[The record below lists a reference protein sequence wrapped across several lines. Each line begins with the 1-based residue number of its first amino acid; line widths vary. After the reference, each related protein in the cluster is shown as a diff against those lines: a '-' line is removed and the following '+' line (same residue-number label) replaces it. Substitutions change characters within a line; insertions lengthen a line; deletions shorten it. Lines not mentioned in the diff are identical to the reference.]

1 MSHFCW
7 VFLQLDHVP
16 DPLSDSAPT
25 SLHLKLVSM
34 KLVQENFL
42 RWLVAHVMGWVC
54 LPCPQFSSSY
64 GCFTSWQAQYSTQL
78 HPLHLAHVP
87 PPHFC
92 RAHLPACRIPVRS
105 EKEKILLCLPPL
117 QRNPFLKRK
126 RLHPP

>member
-42 RWLVAHVMGWVC
+42 RWLVAHVDGLGLFAPPPIQQLLRVLHLMASPVLNSVASSSLGTCPPPPLLQGPPAC
-54 LPCPQFSSSY
+54 LP
-64 GCFTSWQAQYSTQL
+64 
-78 HPLHLAHVP
+78 HP
-87 PPHFC
+87 
-92 RAHLPACRIPVRS
+92 S
-105 EKEKILLCLPPL
+105 QK
-117 QRNPFLKRK
+117 
-126 RLHPP
+126 